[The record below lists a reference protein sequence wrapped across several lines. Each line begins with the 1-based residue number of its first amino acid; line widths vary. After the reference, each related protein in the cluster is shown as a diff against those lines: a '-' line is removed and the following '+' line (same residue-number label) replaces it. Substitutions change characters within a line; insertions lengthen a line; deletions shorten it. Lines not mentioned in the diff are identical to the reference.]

1 MHYGLIDLHLSP
13 LEQCFND
20 SSPGVEDGVAILCD
34 QGSEV
39 FKLSDLLQIQSI
51 DVDGAISLEAELQ
64 VLNLL
69 NV

>member
-1 MHYGLIDLHLSP
+1 MHYSLIDFHLSP

-20 SSPGVEDGVAILCD
+20 SFPGVEDGVAILCD

-51 DVDGAISLEAELQ
+51 DVGAISLGAKLQ